1 MIQRASWIVLM
12 LAVPAL
18 LMAQKFAYD
27 WEAERTTVHDLNKF
41 EEASNAVVILDNRII
56 EYVESANGYEM
67 VVTRH
72 KIIRVNDDRSI
83 DEFNKVF
90 VPMNGVSDVL
100 MLKARAITKDGKV
113 TELNEESIKS
123 LENYED
129 YGSFKLF
136 AIEGAGK
143 GGEIEYVYQLRKDF
157 EIFGQETF
165 QSTVKVRDAKFTL
178 LAPKRLLF
186 EFKSYN
192 DFPEMDMRKE
202 DGYNVWQAKTEF
214 IPELIEEDYSA
225 YQASK
230 MKVAYKLEMTQPEMR
245 PILTWN
251 SAADHYFNV
260 MHDEYDKGKI
270 NALLKESGIKKIKDT
285 REKVVAVEDYIKKN
299 IALKLDAGPD
309 YSTLNGVLEKR
320 YANELGM
327 NRLFVA
333 VLEEMQVPFQ
343 IVVTCSRYDG
353 ELDPDFADFNL
364 LEEFL
369 IYLPEFDAYLSAAN
383 PEYRLGLA
391 PNYLGGNNGL
401 FIANA
406 SSGQVQE
413 IAIGG
418 LDDNM
423 AILDAEIILDKDLEG
438 VTVQKKQEWYGYRA
452 IQYRGYLKYVT
463 DDTRKEFVQDIATS
477 GIDDAVL
484 QKKAFEHEDISASAS
499 DKPLKLDITYA
510 STASLLESAGNNYL
524 LNVGMIIGTQAE
536 LYQEQTR
543 QTDIAFPFPNQYKHH
558 IYFKIPEG
566 YQVEG
571 LEGAIIEKSL
581 KIDGKEVASFT
592 SGYEV
597 KGGYVHINVHEFY
610 TQVDYPKEHYEEFRQ
625 VINAASDFNKLV
637 LVLDKK

>member
-1 MIQRASWIVLM
+1 MMLLAPLFM
-12 LAVPAL
+12 LA
-18 LMAQKFAYD
+18 QNYAYD
-27 WEAERTTVHDLNKF
+27 WEEGRTEVHELNKF
-41 EEASNAVVILDNRII
+41 EAASNAVVILDNRII
-56 EYVESANGYEM
+56 EYVESVQGYEM

-72 KIIRVNDDRSI
+72 KIIRVNDDRGI

-90 VPMNGVSDVL
+90 VPMNGVSDVI
-100 MLKARAITKDGKV
+100 MLKARAISKDGKV
-113 TELNEESIKS
+113 TELDEESIKS

-143 GGEIEYVYQLRKDF
+143 GGEIEYVYQLRKEI

-165 QSTVKVRDAKFTL
+165 QSTVKVRQAKFTL
-178 LAPKRLLF
+178 LAPRRLLF
-186 EFKSYN
+186 EFKNYN
-192 DFPEMDMRKE
+192 EFPELRMDK
-202 DGYNVWQAKTEF
+202 DGEYNIWHAETEF

-230 MKVAYKLEMTQPEMR
+230 MKVAYKLEMTQPEMQ

-251 SAADHYFNV
+251 SAADHYYTVLHADYN
-260 MHDEYDKGKI
+260 KGSL
-270 NALLKESGIKKIKDT
+270 NNLLKDAGIKKLKDN

-309 YSTLNGVLEKR
+309 YSTLNGVLDKR

-327 NRLFVA
+327 TRLFVA
-333 VLEEMQVPFQ
+333 ALEAMEIPFQ

-353 ELDPDFADFNL
+353 KLDPDYADFNL
-364 LEEFL
+364 LDEFL
-369 IYLPEFDAYLSAAN
+369 IYLPEYDAYISAAN

-401 FIANA
+401 FIKDAT
-406 SSGQVQE
+406 SGTIKP

-423 AILDAEIILDKDLEG
+423 AILDAEIIISKDLES

-452 IQYRGYLKYVT
+452 IQYRGYLKYVD
-463 DDTRKEFVQDIATS
+463 DDTRNEFVQEISTS

-484 QKKAFEHEDISASAS
+484 EKKAFEHEDISETAG
-499 DKPLKLDITYA
+499 KEPLELEITF
-510 STASLLESAGNNYL
+510 SSSASLLESAGNSYL
-524 LNVGMIIGTQAE
+524 LNIGMIIGTQAE

-558 IYFKIPEG
+558 IYFKIPDG
-566 YQVEG
+566 YKVEG
-571 LEGAIIEKSL
+571 LDGAIIEKEL
-581 KIDGKEVASFT
+581 EIDGEVVASFI

-597 KGGYVHINVHEFY
+597 KNGYVHINVHEFY
-610 TQVDYPKEHYEEFRQ
+610 KQVDYPKESYEEFRQ

-637 LVLDKK
+637 LVLEQK